1 MARREGTRVGGFDR
15 RLGRGEALAPE
26 TYIPYGSSESRRE
39 HTSGVWPG
47 RLRLPRVG
55 SQGSVDVCVCRGT
68 FHLTRH
74 HKPLSC
80 VSTMQAVTP
89 NGSAC
94 HEQVNS
100 ENR

>member
-1 MARREGTRVGGFDR
+1 MRNGPQALGFR
-15 RLGRGEALAPE
+15 AIMGRFP
-26 TYIPYGSSESRRE
+26 
-39 HTSGVWPG
+39 
-47 RLRLPRVG
+47 VG
-55 SQGSVDVCVCRGT
+55 SIRAECGQGGCVYPGSEGKGQWTYVFAVER
-68 FHLTRH
+68 FHLTPR